1 MANPTMTSVS
11 ALENTIQSAADAYN
25 NSETPTMSDSRF
37 DAAMEQLLALAPDS
51 EVLKAVGA
59 PAMGAK
65 VPLPF
70 LLFSLDKVKPGTG
83 ALAKWAG
90 RNAGPFVLSDKLDGV
105 SALVVWRRPPG
116 QKWQVSMFSRGNGVE
131 GTDLS
136 HLSHLLPKKPRIL
149 PKAPNADLFA
159 VRGELIVPKAVFQP
173 ELASDA
179 RSLVSGLVNR
189 KNLDDEAMKK
199 LALVHFVAYEVVFPN
214 LIKRDQLKLLTSCG
228 LEIVPARVEESVTDD
243 VLEAYYSQRLSLS
256 KYEIDGI
263 VIDSGS
269 AHALPTSGNPTYA
282 VAFKKELEQQGGDT
296 TVLEVVWEASKDSK
310 LIPRVRY
317 EPVNVGG
324 VLLKVATGINARFIE
339 AQGTGPGARIH
350 VIRSGSVVPKITRVI
365 EAVAPQMPPVEF
377 SWDANRVHALVVGDD
392 EGVVC
397 KRIVKFF
404 VELGI
409 ENIKEGLVRRFYENG
424 MTTLASYLEADEA
437 KLLTMPGVNLTL
449 ASKLV
454 NNIQAGI
461 KGADPVKLLTASN
474 CFGTGVGP
482 VRLAAALNAFPD
494 LLERDMSRR
503 EEVLSDLRG
512 LDGFSSITA
521 ERKVVGFIAFSAFM
535 AEHPQ
540 IVLSVPDE
548 EIEQE
553 QEEGLLGMVAV
564 FTGFCEPVWEKAITS
579 AGGRVTISVSS
590 QTTIVV
596 VKDLEVKESGKVSKA
611 RSLGIRVVDASTFA
625 EEFGF
630 E

>member
-1 MANPTMTSVS
+1 MASSLS
-11 ALENTIQSAADAYN
+11 ALENTIQSAADAYY
-25 NSETPTMSDSRF
+25 NSTSPTMSDSSF
-37 DAAMEQLLALAPDS
+37 DAAMEQLRALAPLS
-51 EVLKAVGA
+51 KVLKAVGA
-59 PAMGAK
+59 PVMGAK

-70 LLFSLDKVKPGTG
+70 SLFSLNKVKPGG
-83 ALAKWAG
+83 QLAKWAG

-105 SALVVWRRPPG
+105 SALAVWRRNPG
-116 QKWQVSMFSRGNGVE
+116 QKQWKVSMFSRGNGVE
-131 GTDLS
+131 GTDLT
-136 HLSHLLPKKPRIL
+136 HLSHLLPKKLRIL
-149 PKAPNADLFA
+149 PKAPKAELFA
-159 VRGELIVPKAVFQP
+159 VRGELIVPKADFQP

-189 KNLDDEAMKK
+189 RTLDDEAMKK

-214 LIKRDQLKLLTSCG
+214 LPKRDQFKLLTSCG
-228 LEIVPARVEESVTDD
+228 LKVVPARVEDAVSDSI
-243 VLEAYYSQRLSLS
+243 LEAYYSQRLSLS
-256 KYEIDGI
+256 KFAIDGI
-263 VIDSGS
+263 VVDSGS

-296 TVLEVVWEASKDSK
+296 TVIEVVWEASKDSK

-317 EPVNVGG
+317 EPVDVGG
-324 VLLKVATGINARFIE
+324 VILKVATGINARFIG
-339 AQGTGPGARIH
+339 AQGIGPGARIH
-350 VIRSGSVVPKITRVI
+350 VIRSGSVIPKITRVI

-377 SWDANRVHALVVGDD
+377 VWDANRVHALVVGDNA
-392 EGVVC
+392 GVVC

-482 VRLAAALNAFPD
+482 VRLAAALKAFSY
-494 LLERDMSRR
+494 LLERDMSLNCR

-512 LDGFSSITA
+512 LDGLSSITA
-521 ERKVVGFIAFSAFM
+521 ERMVVGFIAFSAFM
-535 AEHPQ
+535 VEHPQ
-540 IVLSVPDE
+540 ILLGVPDE

-564 FTGFCEPVWEKAITS
+564 FTGFREPVWEKAITS
-579 AGGRVTISVSS
+579 AGGRVTTSVSS

-596 VKDLEVKESGKVSKA
+596 VKDLEVKESGKESKA
-611 RSLGIRVVDASTFA
+611 RSLGIRVVDAPTFA